1 MVLNKKNLFQRKK
14 IPTLKDSATIA
25 FDILL
30 QMVPD
35 IQIWLKADSLL
46 EYVKIR
52 IWRLVIASG
61 FKKITSETNY
71 CNEIFIKIFIIRFYI
86 TTGT

>member
-14 IPTLKDSATIA
+14 IPALKDSASIT
-25 FDILL
+25 FDFLL

-35 IQIWLKADSLL
+35 IQIWPKAESLL

-52 IWRLVIASG
+52 IWRLVIVSG
-61 FKKITSETNY
+61 FKKITSETNH
-71 CNEIFIKIFIIRFYI
+71 CDQIFIKFRFYI